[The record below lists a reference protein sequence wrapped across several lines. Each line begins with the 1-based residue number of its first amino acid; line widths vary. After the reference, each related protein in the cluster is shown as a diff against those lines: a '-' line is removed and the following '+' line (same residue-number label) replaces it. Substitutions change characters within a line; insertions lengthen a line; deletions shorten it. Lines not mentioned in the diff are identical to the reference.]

1 MLKINPGQPTIWLRP
16 DTLQIG
22 LDAEAV
28 IVGGLSP
35 AHQRFIRTLQV
46 GIADSQVGVLARSS
60 KLGSADARELIGRLS
75 PALLESSVLESSVH
89 EFSVRGSSV
98 RGRAG
103 SGGEPNHVS
112 RPPNALA
119 ILRGAAPDFAE
130 LIRYALATNRDGSLT
145 LSQRAS
151 RVIHLETLDRTGV
164 CLLRALATA
173 GFAQFWSGDSTK
185 VTPHDVN
192 GIGYEKTELG
202 EARFL
207 AATRIADTF
216 NEKTAMVDVTELRSR
231 VLDRVDCAVLIGSVA
246 IEPKRY
252 ERWMRLGVPHIA
264 ITFDSRGVQVSPLI
278 TPHKTPCLS
287 CHESR
292 LVELAEVRS
301 LQVMQSVKAI
311 QKYDDASAVMFATAM
326 VVASVA
332 EAMDSLGGFEHRGY
346 ERVGWFFERATGR
359 VVQLEWPSEPR
370 CGCY

>member
-35 AHQRFIRTLQV
+35 AHQRFIRTLQL
-46 GIADSQVGVLARSS
+46 GIADSQVGTMARSS
-60 KLGSADARELIGRLS
+60 KLGSTDVRELIDRLS
-75 PALLESSVLESSVH
+75 PALLESPLLESSG
-89 EFSVRGSSV
+89 RGQSDSDAE
-98 RGRAG
+98 R
-103 SGGEPNHVS
+103 SDVS
-112 RPPNALA
+112 RPTSVLA
-119 ILRGAAPDFAE
+119 MLRGAAPDFAE
-130 LIRYALATNRDGSLT
+130 ILRYALATNRDGSLA

-151 RVIHLETLDRTGV
+151 RVIHLEALDRTGV

-185 VTPHDVN
+185 VAPHDVN
-192 GIGYEKTELG
+192 GIGYEKSELG
-202 EARFL
+202 KTRFL

-216 NEKTAMVDVTELRSR
+216 TERTAMVDVTELRSR

-278 TPHKTPCLS
+278 TPNKTPCLS

-292 LVELAEVRS
+292 LVELAEVRT